1 MYYSET
7 PPPPLCFICHDDD
20 GTKIVSL
27 KTRANHYQHMLY
39 KRCTC
44 DGRVHHACV
53 NVWYD
58 KTMKCPICREKLV
71 QSNRRMPIS
80 ILNINLIHDVSFV
93 FSSLYFSY
101 VIYSNPLSPFWVTCL
116 RVLHISLSIYGVFTR
131 RRNGINL

>member
-7 PPPPLCFICHDDD
+7 PPPLCFICHDDD

-39 KRCTC
+39 KRCRC
-44 DGRVHHACV
+44 DGHVHRSCV

-71 QSNRRMPIS
+71 PTKWRMPNW
-80 ILNINLIHDVSFV
+80 NINLIHDVSFIC
-93 FSSLYFSY
+93 SSLYFSY
-101 VIYSNPLSPFWVTCL
+101 VIFSNPLSPFWVTGL
-116 RVLHISLSIYGVFTR
+116 RVLHISLSFYGVFTR
-131 RRNGINL
+131 RRHGINL